1 MEVRSLQ
8 DGGKAR
14 LMAKPKD
21 KAEFDLHS
29 ENGGSITFRC
39 LSLTI
44 SSDDDSMT
52 SAEIAFVEEMI
63 RCFNSH
69 SKWTTSGKL

>member
-1 MEVRSLQ
+1 MVKL
-8 DGGKAR
+8 
-14 LMAKPKD
+14 KD

-44 SSDDDSMT
+44 SSDNDSM
-52 SAEIAFVEEMI
+52 SISEIAFVEEMI